1 MSPKFAMI
9 GLTGALLAA
18 CAPVAPPPATPAP
31 PPAPAAVPA
40 PEAVAAST
48 APIDVRSFSCASL
61 LAASDDDRGYASM
74 FFLGY
79 RAALA
84 HTRTIEIAKIEAI
97 EETALTTCAASP
109 TMPAGQAFAQALA
122 ANTK

>member
-31 PPAPAAVPA
+31 PPAPVAEA
-40 PEAVAAST
+40 PVAST
-48 APIDVRSFSCASL
+48 APIDVRSFTCASL

-84 HTRTIEIAKIEAI
+84 HARTIEIAKIEAI
-97 EETALTTCAASP
+97 EETALSACAASP
-109 TMPAGQAFAQALA
+109 NMPAGQAFAQALA

>member
-1 MSPKFAMI
+1 MSPKFAVI
-9 GLTGALLAA
+9 GLSGALLAA

-31 PPAPAAVPA
+31 PPAPAAAA
-40 PEAVAAST
+40 PEAAVAST
-48 APIDVRSFSCASL
+48 APIDVRSFTCASL

-97 EETALTTCAASP
+97 EETALSACAASP

>member
-1 MSPKFAMI
+1 MSPKFAVI

-18 CAPVAPPPATPAP
+18 CAPVAPPPASPAP
-31 PPAPAAVPA
+31 PPAPAAAA
-40 PEAVAAST
+40 PEAAVAST
-48 APIDVRSFSCASL
+48 APIDVRSFTCASL

-97 EETALTTCAASP
+97 EETALSACAASP

>member
-1 MSPKFAMI
+1 MSPKFAVI

-18 CAPVAPPPATPAP
+18 CAPVAPPPASPAP
-31 PPAPAAVPA
+31 PPAPAAAA
-40 PEAVAAST
+40 PEAAVAST
-48 APIDVRSFSCASL
+48 APIDVRSFTCASL

>member
-1 MSPKFAMI
+1 MSPKFAVI

-18 CAPVAPPPATPAP
+18 CAPVAPPPASPAP
-31 PPAPAAVPA
+31 PPAPAAAA
-40 PEAVAAST
+40 PEAAVAST
-48 APIDVRSFSCASL
+48 APIDVRSFTCASL

-97 EETALTTCAASP
+97 EETALSACAASP
-109 TMPAGQAFAQALA
+109 TMPAGQAFAEALA